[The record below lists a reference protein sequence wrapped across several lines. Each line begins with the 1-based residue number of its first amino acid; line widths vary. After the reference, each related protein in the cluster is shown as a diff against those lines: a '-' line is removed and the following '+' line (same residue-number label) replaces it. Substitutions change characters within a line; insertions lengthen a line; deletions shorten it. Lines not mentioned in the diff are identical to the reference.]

1 MGNKADLDNEREVQ
15 IEEGAGL
22 ALEGNYK
29 FKETSC
35 RKNQNVAGAF
45 EALIELWNMENQGK
59 NCEEIKDEQNKDANN
74 NKKNKK
80 DKNNKKEKKDKKDKS
95 EKKEEKKEKEEK
107 ENSND
112 NSESLGETLESEG
125 RISIRKSDFN
135 KKKKNI
141 RKFC

>member
-59 NCEEIKDEQNKDANN
+59 NCEEIKEEQIKDANN
-74 NKKNKK
+74 NKKN
-80 DKNNKKEKKDKKDKS
+80 KKDKKDKS
-95 EKKEEKKEKEEK
+95 EKKEEKEEK

-112 NSESLGETLESEG
+112 NSENLGETQESEG
-125 RISIRKSDFN
+125 KISIRTSDFN

>member
-45 EALIELWNMENQGK
+45 EALIELWNMENPGK
-59 NCEEIKDEQNKDANN
+59 NWEEIKEEQIKDANN
-74 NKKNKK
+74 NKKN
-80 DKNNKKEKKDKKDKS
+80 KKDKKDKS
-95 EKKEEKKEKEEK
+95 EKKEEKKEKEEE

-125 RISIRKSDFN
+125 RISIRKSDFS
-135 KKKKNI
+135 KKKEKK
-141 RKFC
+141 RRFC

>member
-1 MGNKADLDNEREVQ
+1 MGNKADLNNEREVQ

-45 EALIELWNMENQGK
+45 EALIELWNMENQRK
-59 NCEEIKDEQNKDANN
+59 NCEEIKDEQNKGDNN

-80 DKNNKKEKKDKKDKS
+80 DKNNKK
-95 EKKEEKKEKEEK
+95 
-107 ENSND
+107 
-112 NSESLGETLESEG
+112 
-125 RISIRKSDFN
+125 
-135 KKKKNI
+135 
-141 RKFC
+141 

>member
-59 NCEEIKDEQNKDANN
+59 NCEEIKDEQIKDANN

-80 DKNNKKEKKDKKDKS
+80 DKKDKNN
-95 EKKEEKKEKEEK
+95 KKEEKKEKEISK
-107 ENSND
+107 D
-112 NSESLGETLESEG
+112 NSENLGETQESEG
-125 RISIRKSDFN
+125 KISIRTSDFN